1 VWWMR
6 DGERRAG
13 EVFNTSG
20 AGGSLENQTKS
31 ALRISRNIKGEFASN
46 TQHELQTCNQRPRP
60 AIGSPRSAAE
70 SGSRTVVDLE
80 SAPVR

>member
-1 VWWMR
+1 MR

-31 ALRISRNIKGEFASN
+31 ALRISRNIKGRFASN
-46 TQHELQTCNQRPRP
+46 SQHELQTCKPKPRP
-60 AIGSPRSAAE
+60 AIGSPRPAAQT
-70 SGSRTVVDLE
+70 GSRTVVDLAG
-80 SAPVR
+80 APVR